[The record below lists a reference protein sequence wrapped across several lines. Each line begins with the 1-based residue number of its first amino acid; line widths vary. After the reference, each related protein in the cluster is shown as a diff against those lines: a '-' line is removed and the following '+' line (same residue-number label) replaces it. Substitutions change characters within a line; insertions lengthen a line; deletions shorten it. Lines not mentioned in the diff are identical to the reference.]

1 MRSILKPSDIFEM
14 VGKIW
19 SEQHSEQ
26 VASFASVRMEAEKKA
41 GAIYGCFHYEQI
53 YGIMEEMGV
62 YSVEQLN
69 ELKELEYQTEQ
80 KLLSPRADMVKALEY
95 AWDEGKKIY
104 LISDMYF
111 SGEQIKAFLEQY
123 GITHY
128 HGLLVSSDAGCTKW
142 PEGALYKKAIEIFGI
157 NSVSVLH
164 IGDNEA
170 ADVECSKKAGFDAYT
185 IWSAY
190 HMLEMSTL
198 QRLLVNI
205 KTLEDS
211 CLLGIWMEYFLNSPF
226 ALHEKQGHLHIQSEC
241 EVGFAGFA
249 AIITAFMHRLIKEHQ
264 GEKQEKILFLARD
277 GYLLEKLYR
286 TILLERNIT
295 DAPEGIYVLASRRA
309 LAIPAIET
317 KDDLEQQLQRVRVE
331 ALAGEFLELR
341 FGIKPETEDAEAE
354 LVLKEEELRNYI
366 RKYTPQI
373 LARAKQE
380 RNDYLLYLESLG
392 IDREKDIHILV
403 DSQTSGTS
411 VFIGENSYKKKLSW
425 KRYCLER
432 FRIGLCMIARK
443 IKVF

>member
-1 MRSILKPSDIFEM
+1 
-14 VGKIW
+14 
-19 SEQHSEQ
+19 
-26 VASFASVRMEAEKKA
+26 
-41 GAIYGCFHYEQI
+41 
-53 YGIMEEMGV
+53 
-62 YSVEQLN
+62 
-69 ELKELEYQTEQ
+69 
-80 KLLSPRADMVKALEY
+80 
-95 AWDEGKKIY
+95 
-104 LISDMYF
+104 
-111 SGEQIKAFLEQY
+111 
-123 GITHY
+123 
-128 HGLLVSSDAGCTKW
+128 
-142 PEGALYKKAIEIFGI
+142 
-157 NSVSVLH
+157 
-164 IGDNEA
+164 
-170 ADVECSKKAGFDAYT
+170 
-185 IWSAY
+185 
-190 HMLEMSTL
+190 
-198 QRLLVNI
+198 
-205 KTLEDS
+205 
-211 CLLGIWMEYFLNSPF
+211 
-226 ALHEKQGHLHIQSEC
+226 
-241 EVGFAGFA
+241 VGFAGFA